1 MRRQNGWLPA
11 LLAGL
16 VVPMLAP
23 QALGQANARTDTR
36 TGKDV
41 VETVC
46 ASCHAAGK
54 NGAPRIGDRKA
65 WIPRMKRGLHELTF
79 AAIRGHDG
87 MPARGGRADLTDVEI
102 HNAIAYMFNP
112 VADASAASAAPAP
125 SGASPGTREATVDGI
140 RVNLGLISAEKMRAF
155 PRGSVEASMHGGVPS
170 GSGYHHIT
178 VRLSDAA
185 KGTPIAG
192 AQVEVEVSQAAS
204 GTQKVALEPM
214 AINNAPTYGNYLRL
228 ASTAPAGYTVRIR
241 RPGSK
246 TLSEAKFGPQAD

>member
-11 LLAGL
+11 LLVGL
-16 VVPMLAP
+16 VVPVLAP
-23 QALGQANARTDTR
+23 QALGQVNARTDTR

-46 ASCHAAGK
+46 FNCHGTGV
-54 NGAPRIGDRKA
+54 NGAPRVGDREA

-79 AAIRGHDG
+79 AAIRGHGG
-87 MPARGGRADLTDVEI
+87 MPARGGRADLTDAEI

-112 VADASAASAAPAP
+112 VAEARSASGAPAP
-125 SGASPGTREATVDGI
+125 SGAAPGTREANVDGI
-140 RVNLGLISAEKMRAF
+140 RVNLGLMSAEKMRAF
-155 PRGSVEASMHGGVPS
+155 ARGSVEASMHGGVPS

-178 VRLSDAA
+178 IRLSDAA

-192 AQVEVEVSQAAS
+192 AQVEVEVTQAAS
-204 GTQKVALEPM
+204 GTQKVVLEPM
-214 AINNAPTYGNYLRL
+214 AINNAPSYGNYLRL

-246 TLSEAKFGPQAD
+246 TYVEAKFGPQAD